1 MKSAYELAMERLN
14 KSAPTVKLTEKQKK
28 QLSDLDSKYQA
39 KIAQREIAIKGEIAT
54 AQSAGDWAKAEELQ
68 QQLVI
73 ERKNLQSD
81 LEEKK
86 DKLRKG

>member
-14 KSAPTVKLTEKQKK
+14 KSTPSVTLTDKQKK
-28 QLSDLDSKYQA
+28 EIADLDSKYQA

-68 QQLVI
+68 QQLVA
-73 ERKNLQSD
+73 ERKNLQRD
-81 LEEKK
+81 LEDKK
-86 DKLRKG
+86 EQIRSS